1 MTIVALDI
9 DLRKIYAV
17 TDYGVIVAK
26 AEPDVQTVI
35 SEMTANLRPEDTVLI
50 EVASPVMYIKDAA
63 VVHNVIRWAL
73 WNITA
78 AQKISAAFPTRT
90 LVAPS
95 HVWTRGHAL
104 KLRHE
109 VAGCVQ
115 KQKDL
120 RECEAMIFYYEANP
134 SAWIPMAQY
143 LENL

>member
-1 MTIVALDI
+1 MITALDI

-17 TDYGVIVAK
+17 TDQGQVIAK
-26 AEPDVQTVI
+26 AQSSVDTVVLGLQD
-35 SEMTANLRPEDTVLI
+35 SLDNGDTVLI
-50 EVASPVMYIKDAA
+50 EVASPVMYIKDPA

-78 AQKISAAFPTRT
+78 AQKISSSLKCKV

-95 HVWTRGHAL
+95 HVWTHGHNL
-104 KLRHE
+104 EVRHA
-109 VAGCVQ
+109 VAGCKQ

-120 RECEAMIFYYEANP
+120 RECEAMIYYYKQDP
-134 SAWIPMAQY
+134 SKWIPLPKF